1 MADQNSIVSNWFA
14 ITPQALRLQFELTRM
29 ATAEPT
35 SAVRANFA
43 ATPAADRHNAVGR
56 IGPWQLVRLIN
67 ESELARVYL
76 ARPADASSDQAPTYV
91 LKVLRREWW
100 RDAHAIEMQRRAAWI
115 GRKVSHPHLLPV
127 LSANVSQAPFYF
139 VTPNLAG
146 SSLACILEQDKRLP
160 LPVTLWIVRQV
171 AEALAALHQSVHMI
185 HADVKPS
192 NVIVSADGHA
202 TLIDFGF
209 AHSSTEALHWSNRPV
224 VGTLS
229 YIAPEAVTSS
239 MVADTSSD
247 LYSLGVTLY
256 EMIVGQ
262 LPFDATAPDQLV
274 RLHRESKPTCV
285 RQLVPSLPKPVASLV
300 HRLLAKDPLRR
311 PTSASAVASELMRL
325 EIECFS
331 LRAG

>member
-1 MADQNSIVSNWFA
+1 
-14 ITPQALRLQFELTRM
+14 M
-29 ATAEPT
+29 ATTESTPT
-35 SAVRANFA
+35 VRANFA
-43 ATPAADRHNAVGR
+43 ATQSPERHNAVGR
-56 IGPWQLVRLIN
+56 IGPWQLVRLLD

-76 ARPADASSDQAPTYV
+76 ARPADNATSNQPATYV

-100 RDAHAIEMQRRAAWI
+100 RDPQAIEMQRRAAWI

-127 LSANVSQAPFYF
+127 LSANVQQAPFYF
-139 VTPNLAG
+139 VTPHLPG
-146 SSLACILEQDKRLP
+146 GSLATILEQGKNEQKQRLP

-171 AEALAALHQSVHMI
+171 AEALSALHESAHLI

-192 NVIVSADGHA
+192 NIIVSPDGHA
-202 TLIDFGF
+202 TLIDLGF
-209 AHSSTEALHWSNRPV
+209 AHTPTESQHWSSRPV

-229 YIAPEAVTSS
+229 YIAPEVVTSS
-239 MVADTSSD
+239 LAAEVSSD

-256 EMIVGQ
+256 EMITGS
-262 LPFDATAPDQLV
+262 LPFAASAPDQLI
-274 RLHRESKPTCV
+274 RLHRESKPECV
-285 RQLVPSLPKPVASLV
+285 RHVVPQLPKPVASLV

-311 PTSASAVASELMRL
+311 PTSAISLVEELRRL